1 MQLFGEYSAFF
12 PQFISSGFFRTF
24 SAECKMFSMSEL
36 ASSCR
41 KEEFVRRQN
50 FSPLKERFFFVNWRE
65 IFRSIKAGCE
75 QISGW
80 NNL

>member
-41 KEEFVRRQN
+41 KEEVVRRQN
-50 FSPLKERFFFVNWRE
+50 FSPLKERFFSLTGEKF
-65 IFRSIKAGCE
+65 FA
-75 QISGW
+75 
-80 NNL
+80 L

>member
-36 ASSCR
+36 ASFCR
-41 KEEFVRRQN
+41 KGRMSKKAKF
-50 FSPLKERFFFVNWRE
+50 FSP
-65 IFRSIKAGCE
+65 
-75 QISGW
+75 
-80 NNL
+80 

>member
-41 KEEFVRRQN
+41 KGRM
-50 FSPLKERFFFVNWRE
+50 S
-65 IFRSIKAGCE
+65 
-75 QISGW
+75 
-80 NNL
+80 